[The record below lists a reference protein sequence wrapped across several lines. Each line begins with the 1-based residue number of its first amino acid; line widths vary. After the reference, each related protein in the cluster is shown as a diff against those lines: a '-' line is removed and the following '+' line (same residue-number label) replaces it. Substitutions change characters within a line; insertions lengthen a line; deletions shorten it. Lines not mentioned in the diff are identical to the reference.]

1 MDAWTIRRAAE
12 EFVVPKSTLYNR
24 VSGHVPFEAR
34 SDPPRYLN
42 HQEETQLVNF
52 FNWLCQGW
60 VREIM
65 EGSAWKAKID
75 RWQKSISSKIDC
87 LN

>member
-1 MDAWTIRRAAE
+1 MDAWTIHRAAE
-12 EFVVPKSTLYNR
+12 EFGVPKSTLYNR

-34 SDPPRYLN
+34 SGPPCYLN
-42 HQEETQLVNF
+42 YQEEKQLVNF
-52 FNWLCQGW
+52 LIGYAK
-60 VREIM
+60 V
-65 EGSAWKAKID
+65 GYAKSWKEVLGRQID